1 MNNMIAGIASSSEH
15 FKSRRAFVKPAFS
28 KQKNIF
34 RRTFE
39 VLTPQERTRFYFLAS
54 LDIIINLVDIFSLA
68 LLLWIIQFYIQ
79 PTQSKTLSILPAWM
93 MNKGSIAFLAIFFF
107 LFVIKNLLAFF
118 IVSAQNNFTAAIA
131 VRISKHNLISYQ
143 RADFEEFVNTDS
155 SVHIRKIALQPF
167 EFCQYLLSGLQQIIT
182 QTSLIVITIA
192 AILFLSAKLFL
203 LLLLILLPPVI
214 SVFFF
219 IKKRLTKDKLQ
230 IKTSNQLS
238 FQYLMDALKGY
249 VEANIY
255 ERNNFFL
262 QRFIDYR
269 KKYSS
274 HLFSSITIQ
283 TLPGRLVEIFAVLG
297 LFVLVVVANWSGGNN
312 SGALITIGAFMA
324 AAYKIIPGIVRIVN
338 IASQVKAH
346 EFSLGEITNLG
357 DETLVNQSKLI
368 DRIQSVQFANV
379 SFQYKGSEVI
389 NNLSFSAEQGDF
401 IGITGKSGR
410 GKTTILNMLLG
421 FLFPS
426 GGKIIINDEVQWR
439 ESVKKF
445 WPSISYVRQQSFFIH
460 DTILQNITLED
471 AYCEERLQYAIEA
484 SGLSNFIKE
493 SPEGM
498 NKIIAEN
505 GKNISGGQQQRISL
519 ARALYKDSDVILLDE
534 PFNELDETSEIALLN
549 LLAQLANSG
558 KIVVLVTHNKNALSF
573 CNKTISLDEE

>member
-1 MNNMIAGIASSSEH
+1 MIAGIASSSELF
-15 FKSRRAFVKPAFS
+15 FKSGSAFVKPVFS
-28 KQKNIF
+28 KQKNVF
-34 RRTFE
+34 RRTLE
-39 VLTPQERTRFYFLAS
+39 VLTPQERTRFYLLAS

-79 PTQSKTLSILPAWM
+79 PAQSRSLSFMPAWM
-93 MNKGSIAFLAIFFF
+93 MNKSSIVFIAIFFF

-118 IVSAQNNFTAAIA
+118 IVNAQNNFTAAIA
-131 VRISKHNLISYQ
+131 VRISQNNLIAYQ
-143 RADFEEFVNTDS
+143 SADFEEFVNTDS

-192 AILFLSAKLFL
+192 AILILSAKLFL

-214 SVFFF
+214 TVFFF

-230 IKTSNQLS
+230 IKMSNQLS

-274 HLFSSITIQ
+274 HLFSAITIQ

-297 LFVLVVVANWSGGNN
+297 LFVLVVIANWSGDNN

-346 EFSLGEITNLG
+346 EFSLGEIMNLG
-357 DETLVNQSKLI
+357 DETLLNQSSLI
-368 DRIQSVQFANV
+368 DGIQSVQFSNV
-379 SFQYKGSEVI
+379 SFQYRGSEVI
-389 NNLSFSAEQGDF
+389 DNLSFSAEQGDF
-401 IGITGKSGR
+401 IGITGKSGK
-410 GKTTILNMLLG
+410 GKTTILNMLPG
-421 FLFPS
+421 FLFPYD
-426 GGKIIINDEVQWR
+426 GKIAINDEVQWK
-439 ESVKKF
+439 ESIKRF

-460 DTILQNITLED
+460 DTVLQNITFGG
-471 AYCEERLQYAIEA
+471 AYNEERLQYAIEA
-484 SGLSNFIKE
+484 SGLDDFIKE
-493 SPEGM
+493 SAEGL

-519 ARALYKDSDVILLDE
+519 ARALYKNADLILLDE
-534 PFNELDETSEIALLN
+534 PFNELDETSEVILLN
-549 LLAQLANSG
+549 HLKQLAIDG
-558 KIVVLVTHNKNALSF
+558 KIIVMVTHNKKALSF
-573 CNKTISLDEE
+573 CNKTISLDDQ